1 MSCDC
6 IMLSWLL
13 LEWCLQQV
21 YKMANVRKQTDILKK
36 MEHTKE
42 ERQPD
47 LRAMKEERDREMRR
61 KEKKLQQEQV
71 MWTHTSITVEPA

>member
-1 MSCDC
+1 
-6 IMLSWLL
+6 
-13 LEWCLQQV
+13 
-21 YKMANVRKQTDILKK
+21 MANVRKQTDILKK

-61 KEKKLQQEQV
+61 REKKLQQEQV
-71 MWTHTSITVEPA
+71 TWTHTHIYNSGTCLIWS